1 MLQEI
6 DGVVYDVSEVET
18 NTQTAIVRTHHC
30 FARKLAIEGDNTVAV
45 NAELELTIKL
55 YDWQDQPVTDEP
67 KEVTVQVSGQETV
80 LNLVSGEAVFD
91 FISETVGVFKISA
104 MSSNCDEAIFEVTV
118 NE

>member
-6 DGVVYDVSEVET
+6 DGVVYDVTEVQT
-18 NTQTAIVRTHHC
+18 SVQTAIIRTHHC
-30 FARKLAIEGDNTVAV
+30 FARKLVIEGNSTVSMNT
-45 NAELELTIKL
+45 ELELRVKL
-55 YDWQDQPVTDEP
+55 YTWQDALITDEQ
-67 KEVTVQVSGQETV
+67 KEVKVQISDQETV